1 MSKGNNKFLDCIVTS
16 DTPEVFLDV
25 NTIPEIKDNKDI
37 NYIELSITNTNIKE
51 DTVFVNSL
59 MVLPDE
65 ALNKFVVDNST
76 TNKEINLFHVYFNTN
91 NDIDLKFNIKCFNKD
106 DKDNKKLINEYND
119 NTIYY
124 KASTINIGDVTNI
137 GNAINDNTASF
148 MVLRTNP
155 KLTGNIKLVVDS
167 ENKIYLDTFKASSI
181 LADKKFRK
189 QEISGNTT
197 FGNDIYNVFKDL
209 PKGELYKLNSENYST
224 HNLMTEFDKM
234 YDHTYNYGASN
245 NTDELYPENFSIL
258 APLWINQ
265 KLPDFFAVFKLPEDI
280 HNGTNVSNKNIN
292 SDEIFKEMLKNGKLV
307 TLYDMRE
314 SSVLGKYLKRHLSEI
329 EYIPGSVYLQFKEQE
344 LKQSVLQGENSW
356 TGIAVD
362 KGLITTRK
370 ETSYISNKIL
380 QDPNGRQEKFN
391 MFLTNGFERN
401 NLISSNLI
409 NLEFKFND
417 IDSEVFKMNRYFGL
431 YLTENQFL
439 EYKYVT
445 TNADNEIQKFD
456 EAGKPVDD
464 SILDKPGNIFDN
476 EEFNDRLIF
485 ALSPKEG
492 IRLKTKSDIV
502 NFITNNIIN
511 RPYKN
516 VVNTPIL
523 KHITKNRY
531 REYITLNIN
540 SPINA
545 GEHLRFIIPNYSYQQ
560 NMGPGFNTLS
570 ETGGI
575 ENEVVTINR
584 PLIIELIASND
595 PRLKAKNNTNYA
607 DRMICN
613 MPDSK
618 YYQYDLDGTEL
629 DLVYDKIDEPII
641 YRIPFYVHSVDT
653 GNFYEDNSDVI
664 LDDSILREE
673 TIDNQT
679 KRIVSILKDLR
690 FEGIDLGVINYRYE
704 EGFISVGSGY
714 DETYFQRISA
724 YVHGED
730 QKNNELN
737 DWREVV
743 QDSIT
748 VYGKE
753 SRIKPT
759 VYKLDNVN
767 KRTIKHNNKLFKYLI
782 PDSFESYGNRYQ
794 YTVNFVKYNNLYEIR
809 LPGDLHLDLVT
820 LYKDIN
826 NDFKHVNIFDINSFV
841 QKEDKK
847 VLSHHID
854 TYRLNTIQSPYDPG
868 CVVVDCSNRAMY
880 ENGVINLYSSKP
892 VQLAVMGMLSV
903 KDFHYLDYE
912 EQNYTLSTKDL
923 MKLTVPKGE
932 TIYVGSDSDAKYA
945 IPENNIFKV
954 TRGSVYGI
962 DFKTAD
968 RIFTTFNE
976 PIDSEL
982 FVNLTPGNSLQVS
995 SDCEIS
1001 SFNIMDINTKDDT
1014 VINIKK
1020 MDITKFYEDIKSGK
1034 LLEPIVTPTVSY
1046 WEMIGTD
1053 HHNIN
1058 APLITSNIIK
1068 PIDNSTRNIGIPS
1081 YNFVGNSNT
1090 PHALSINNTVNY
1102 KGKTYTFKDYILKT
1116 DATNTVNRL
1125 VSTTDKFNT
1134 AIGYYN
1140 KNTETFEFILS
1151 GLKFNLRLN
1160 ADQKDDNINLAV
1172 YNNYNVFLI
1181 NSICDNKTNNS
1192 DFDIIIKTDEKAII
1206 IINYKFD
1213 FFNNLYKQNLMINQ
1227 ESDLVYKNVDFY
1239 FDFNNIVFD
1248 DEYTYIKYYN
1258 GKPSLFD
1265 KDIKGICAQFNLSS
1279 KDTKFIDKV
1288 KNYGFYMLRDNW
1300 KEGKDLILND
1310 DNLQYRHDSVNRIM
1324 NNFYN
1329 KNHYRTGAIFENNI
1343 MFNPSVDNKV
1353 NKSLSYFLMDKENYA
1368 KYIKNKPMKRTYT
1381 EDNLKFDIEHK
1392 NVTIYIKAE
1401 DKVNTINMDRTDR
1414 KLLINIEY
1422 PENTGYNYG
1431 YFTPRFND
1439 KVKFD
1444 TMDILVNKAVNCD
1457 FDYCNT
1463 KFESI
1468 DTINMYYNKIF
1479 DSNKY
1484 DITKGTS
1491 IDKINNMS
1499 LVSATW
1505 DNNHYRLYTDLN
1517 KFDEVQGY
1525 NTGVETKSFFS
1536 SKGIVIK
1543 NKRQDGNIILTN
1555 WSAPNVVNIN
1565 YKKVQEYETTQRSV
1579 NFDTLEI
1586 KFNLT
1591 LSLYDY
1597 FIKNK
1602 TFVNNWKPFNYD
1614 VNSINNYIKH
1624 TMFKYYKID
1633 NKTDFKLYYKFEFA
1647 PDNHFNKIKP
1657 SDYDF
1662 NTKYNLLNNIDS
1674 EITFENNNY
1683 YYIVRIPDYKDKVFY
1698 ATFDVK
1704 RNII

>member
-1 MSKGNNKFLDCIVTS
+1 MKFLDCIVTS
-16 DTPEVFLDV
+16 DTPEVFIDV

-37 NYIELSITNTNIKE
+37 NYIELTITNTNIE
-51 DTVFVNSL
+51 DNTVFVNSL
-59 MVLPDE
+59 MVLSEQLD
-65 ALNKFVVDNST
+65 LNQFVIDNSK
-76 TNKEINLFHVYFNTN
+76 TNKEINLFHIYFNN
-91 NDIDLKFNIKCFNKD
+91 NKDLNLHFDIKCFNKD
-106 DKDNKKLINEYND
+106 DKDNKKLISEYKD

-124 KASTINIGDVTNI
+124 KSSSIDINNITNI
-137 GNAINDNTASF
+137 GNPINDNNASF

-245 NTDELYPENFSIL
+245 NTDELYSENFTML

-265 KLPDFFAVFKLPEDI
+265 KLPDFFAIFKLPEDI
-280 HNGTNVSNKNIN
+280 HNGANISNKNIN
-292 SDEIFKEMLKNGKLV
+292 SDEIFREMLKDGKLV
-307 TLYDMRE
+307 KLYDMRE
-314 SSVLGKYLKRHLSEI
+314 SSVLGKYLKKHLKEI
-329 EYIPGSVYLQFKEQE
+329 EYIPGNVYLQFKEQE
-344 LKQSVLQGENSW
+344 LKQSMLQGENSW

-380 QDPNGRQEKFN
+380 NNPSGRQEKFN

-409 NLEFKFND
+409 NLEYKFND

-439 EYKYVT
+439 EYKYVA

-456 EAGKPVDD
+456 EDGNFVDD
-464 SILDKPGNIFDN
+464 SILEKKENIFEN
-476 EEFNDRLIF
+476 PEFSDRLLF

-492 IRLKTKSDIV
+492 VRLKSKSDIV
-502 NFITNNIIN
+502 NFINNNIVN

-523 KHITKNRY
+523 KHIIQNKY
-531 REYITLNIN
+531 KEFITLNIN

-560 NMGPGFNTLS
+560 NLGPGFNTLT
-570 ETGGI
+570 ETGEI
-575 ENEVVTINR
+575 ENEVITINR

-595 PRLKAKNNTNYA
+595 PRLKAKNNTNYT

-613 MPDSK
+613 MSDSK

-690 FEGIDLGVINYRYE
+690 FEGIDLGVINYRYG

-730 QKNNELN
+730 QRNNELN

-759 VYKLDNVN
+759 VYKLDNIN
-767 KRTIKHNNKLFKYLI
+767 KKTIKHNDKLFKYLV

-794 YTVNFVKYNNLYEIR
+794 YTVNFVKYNNLYEII
-809 LPGDLHLDLVT
+809 LPEDLHLDLVT

-854 TYRLNTIQSPYDPG
+854 TYRMNNIQSPYDPN
-868 CVVVDCSNRAMY
+868 CVVVDCSNRAMF

-912 EQNYTLSTKDL
+912 EQDYTLSTKDL

-932 TIYVGSDSDAKYA
+932 MIYIGSDSDAKYA

-954 TRGSVYGI
+954 TKGSVYGI

-995 SDCEIS
+995 SDCEITA
-1001 SFNIMDINTKDDT
+1001 FNIMDIHTEEDT

-1068 PIDNSTRNIGIPS
+1068 PIDNNTRNIGIPS

-1213 FFNNLYKQNLMINQ
+1213 FFNNLYKQNLMINT
-1227 ESDLVYKNVDFY
+1227 ESNLVYKNSDFY
-1239 FDFNNIVFD
+1239 FDFNDIIFD
-1248 DEYTYIKYYN
+1248 NEYTYLKYYN
-1258 GKPSLFD
+1258 GKPKLFD
-1265 KDIKGICAQFNLSS
+1265 KNIKGICAQFDLSN
-1279 KDTKFIDKV
+1279 KGTRFIDKV
-1288 KNYGFYMLRDNW
+1288 KNYGFYMMMESW
-1300 KEGKDLILND
+1300 KENKDLKLNEN
-1310 DNLQYRHDSVNRIM
+1310 NLQYRHNGVTRIM
-1324 NNFYN
+1324 NNFYH
-1329 KNHYRTGAIFENNI
+1329 KNHYRDGAVFESNI
-1343 MFNPSVDNKV
+1343 MFNPSVETSV
-1353 NKSLSYFLMDKENYA
+1353 HKSLSYFLMDKENYT
-1368 KYIKNKPMKRTYT
+1368 KYLKNRPLNRTYT
-1381 EDNLKFDIEHK
+1381 EDNLRFDIENK
-1392 NVTIYIKAE
+1392 NVTIYIKSE
-1401 DKVNTINMDRTDR
+1401 DKINVIDMDSMDR
-1414 KLLINIEY
+1414 KLLIDIEY
-1422 PENTGYNYG
+1422 PEHTGYNYG
-1431 YFTPRFND
+1431 YFTPRFVD
-1439 KVKFD
+1439 KVKFFNKD
-1444 TMDILVNKAVNCD
+1444 TDINKMVNCD

-1463 KFESI
+1463 RFKNI
-1468 DTINMYYNKIF
+1468 KTINLYYNKIF
-1479 DSNKY
+1479 NSNKH
-1484 DITKGTS
+1484 DITKGIS
-1491 IDKINNMS
+1491 IDKINNIS

-1505 DNNHYRLYTDLN
+1505 DNNYYRQYTDLN
-1517 KFDEVQGY
+1517 KFIEIQGY

-1543 NKRQDGNIILTN
+1543 NRRNDGNIILTN
-1555 WSAPNVVNIN
+1555 WNAPNVVTSE

-1591 LSLYDY
+1591 LALYDY

-1614 VNSINNYIKH
+1614 VNSINNYIKY
-1624 TMFKYYKID
+1624 TMFKYYKIN
-1633 NKTDFKLYYKFEFA
+1633 NKTDFKLYYMFEFA
-1647 PDNHFNKIKP
+1647 PSNHFNKIKP

-1662 NTKYNLLNNIDS
+1662 NTKYKLLSNIDS
-1674 EITFENNNY
+1674 DITFENNNY
-1683 YYIVRIPDYKDKVFY
+1683 YCTVRIPDYKDKVFY